1 MTCGGASATLAGTV
15 VTGPNQAR
23 PRLVRA
29 AGLTILF
36 ALASML
42 CLRVGSAAAT
52 TEVFSYTGA
61 EQTFE
66 VPSGVHNLRI
76 RLVGGYGGEASSQG
90 GRSAE
95 VVSSLKV
102 TPRETLYV
110 EVGGNG
116 QTGAEGG
123 AGGFNGGAAGGN
135 GAGGGG
141 GASDVRLK
149 PRSEGLADDTRLIVA
164 AGGGGGAGEGEEV
177 GGAGGDAESSGGTST
192 GGNEGGGPGTGG
204 GGGGGGL
211 GCSVSGTGGE
221 LGAGGVGGN
230 GFSTNGGGG
239 GGGGYYGGGGGGGG
253 CGSGGGGGGGGSS
266 LVSGLSLVTTAVV
279 EPEIEI
285 KYTPPPSID
294 ISAPGD
300 GATYAL
306 NQAVAVSYACSA
318 HEIAS
323 VTMCSGSVANGGTLD
338 TSTPGP
344 HAFLVEAEDN
354 IGGTSS
360 KAVAYTVLAPSPSP
374 SASGSQSKQ
383 PPDTVLG
390 LHPPR
395 TVKTKKEKAKVK
407 FTFSASTAGATFECK
422 LDKGA
427 LAPCASPKTYKLK
440 AGKHKFSVEAVSG
453 GLTDPTPATFSFKVV
468 RTS

>member
-1 MTCGGASATLAGTV
+1 MSTGRRQSPRSRPHSAV
-15 VTGPNQAR
+15 P
-23 PRLVRA
+23 
-29 AGLTILF
+29 AGLSLLCALVSIAILGV
-36 ALASML
+36 AP
-42 CLRVGSAAAT
+42 AAAT
-52 TEVFSYTGA
+52 TQTFVYTGA
-61 EQTFE
+61 EQSFE

-116 QTGAEGG
+116 QTAAEGG
-123 AGGFNGGAAGGN
+123 AGGFNGGAAGGV

-141 GASDVRLK
+141 GASDIRLK
-149 PRSEGLADDTRLIVA
+149 PRSEGLTDDTRLIVA
-164 AGGGGGAGEGEEV
+164 AGGGGGGGEGEEV

-192 GGNEGGGPGTGG
+192 GGNVGGGPGTGG
-204 GGGGGGL
+204 TPGGGGS
-211 GCSVSGTGGE
+211 GCSQSGGTGE
-221 LGAGGVGGN
+221 LGTGGVGGN

-239 GGGGYYGGGGGGGG
+239 GGGGFYGGGGGGGG

-294 ISAPGD
+294 ISAPVD
-300 GATYAL
+300 GITYAL
-306 NQAVAVSYACSA
+306 NQQITVTYSCTA

-323 VTMCSGSVANGGTLD
+323 VTLCAGSVANGGTLD

-360 KAVAYTVLAPSPSP
+360 KAVAYTVLAPSPPTPTPSSP
-374 SASGSQSKQ
+374 PASGSQGKQ
-383 PPDTVLG
+383 SPDTVLG
-390 LHPPR
+390 LHPPK
-395 TVKTKKEKAKVK
+395 TVKTKQNKTKVK
-407 FTFSASTAGATFECK
+407 FTFSASTGGATFQCK
-422 LDKGA
+422 LDKKA
-427 LAPCASPKTYKLK
+427 YTACSSPKTYKAK
-440 AGKHKFSVEAVSG
+440 PGKHLFSVEAVAG